1 MSEST
6 STSTSTSSPSRQEYF
21 PGTGLPTEIFRLIT
35 KYIDAATLPSARLV
49 SRNWAP
55 LMLEVLFAQH
65 GFSISPF
72 KNGMQRLEEVGQS
85 IAMPSIYH
93 LNIGLGIVDSRRLGL
108 NILQN
113 PLSVLLAK
121 MSQDAKRRWLR
132 ARLLVAADDYLR
144 YCRGDA
150 FARLLLPLKNLSSIS
165 ISNIENPISPGL
177 YQRHE
182 ELLDE
187 PEMDMEIY
195 SPEQWAVLPPIKFQ
209 GLLHLLTRMSL
220 SGSISLTHLKIET
233 LPIYTFMTWDTKR
246 AIGTDVSARF
256 IEAFSHL
263 ESLSLGLSCCVPNG
277 RLSLNPEP
285 SCFHHKATSH
295 IAKWNTLTIDTMCK
309 VVSSMKNLRHLDL
322 RWQIS
327 PLDEEE
333 GCIPPMNSKNLR
345 QMWNQSFLENTF
357 PNLETLRLS
366 WFCMEKIDLLTF
378 LYRHKD
384 TLKQIDLGN
393 YSFDK
398 DDTSCSFKEFFG
410 GLERMLELEKLECR
424 DVYSISAS
432 VRKEGRKGR
441 MYKERAKK

>member
-6 STSTSTSSPSRQEYF
+6 STSTSFPSRKEYF
-21 PGTGLPTEIFRLIT
+21 PRTGIPTEIFRLIT

-55 LMLEVLFAQH
+55 LVLEVLFAQR

-72 KNGMQRLEEVGQS
+72 KNGMQRLEEVGQT

-93 LNIGLGIVDSRRLGL
+93 LNICLGIVDNRRLGL
-108 NILQN
+108 TILRN
-113 PLSVLLAK
+113 TPSVLLAR

-132 ARLLVAADDYLR
+132 ARLLIAANEYLR

-165 ISNIENPISPGL
+165 ISNIENCISPGL

-182 ELLDE
+182 ELLDD

-195 SPEQWAVLPPIKFQ
+195 TPEQWASLPPIKFQ
-209 GLLHLLTRMSL
+209 GLLDVLTRMAL
-220 SGSISLTHLKIET
+220 SESISLTHLKIET
-233 LPIYTFMTWDTKR
+233 LPIYTFMTWDTER

-285 SCFHHKATSH
+285 SCFHHKASSH
-295 IAKWNTLTIDTMCK
+295 IAQWNILAIDTMCK

-322 RWQIS
+322 HWQIS
-327 PLDEEE
+327 LLDEEE
-333 GCIPPMNSKNLR
+333 GCIPSMNSKNLR
-345 QMWNQSFLENTF
+345 QMWNLSFLESTF

-366 WFCMEKIDLLTF
+366 WFCMEKIHLFTF
-378 LYRHKD
+378 LCRHKD
-384 TLKQIDLGN
+384 TLKHVHLGN

-432 VRKEGRKGR
+432 VGRKERKGR
-441 MYKERAKK
+441 T